1 MTKCYMCFQS
11 GQFIRNMRMMRT
23 VTLGQRD
30 ISLRLTGRASR
41 FPGNGPTP
49 WCRSMLR
56 PAHPPTVSSSTWHMI
71 AQKVW
76 NARLR
81 CRSVIL
87 STVLTT
93 KQIEKFDLFKRHLSL
108 RVGRVTLF
116 VSEKCDLLK
125 KLLLDNKIT
134 F

>member
-1 MTKCYMCFQS
+1 
-11 GQFIRNMRMMRT
+11 MMRT
-23 VTLGQRD
+23 VTLGERD
-30 ISLRLTGRASR
+30 ISQRLTGRASH
-41 FPGNGPTP
+41 FQGNGPTP

-81 CRSVIL
+81 CRSVIIT
-87 STVLTT
+87 TVLTT
-93 KQIEKFDLFKRHLSL
+93 KQIVTFELFKRHPSL
-108 RVGRVTLF
+108 RVDRVTLF
-116 VSEKCDLLK
+116 ISEKCDLFK